1 MGSVPMELFYHPLS
15 RYSQKVLIALYEK
28 QANFYPRITDLR
40 DPLARKAFQQFYPP
54 GKLPLL
60 KTQEGQ
66 LIPESSIIIEYLD
79 RHFQNGT
86 ELLPAEAERNLA
98 VRLFDRIIDFDINN
112 PLFQLEKLK
121 YAPDGHEFEIKQI
134 EKQMLT
140 QFQRL
145 DNHLSQNHWV
155 CGDSFTLADCALIP
169 CLSYSFAHLNLLDLD
184 ELVRY
189 WQQAQLRGAWTLVLE
204 EVLLAEMEED
214 TGIRSIP

>member
-1 MGSVPMELFYHPLS
+1 MELFYHPLS

-40 DPLARKAFQQFYPP
+40 DPFARQTFQQFYPP
-54 GKLPLL
+54 AKLPLL

-79 RHFQNGT
+79 RHFQNST
-86 ELLPAEAERNLA
+86 ELLPAEPERNLA
-98 VRLFDRIIDFDINN
+98 VRLFDRIIDNDINN

-121 YAPDGHEFEIKQI
+121 ILPEGNEFEIKQI
-134 EKQMLT
+134 EKQMFI

-145 DNHLSQNHWV
+145 DAHLSQNHWV

-189 WQQAQLRGAWTLVLE
+189 WQQAQLRGAWMLVLE
-204 EVLLAEMEED
+204 EVLLAEMEEY

>member
-1 MGSVPMELFYHPLS
+1 MELFYHPLS

-40 DPLARKAFQQFYPP
+40 DPLARKAFLQFYPP
-54 GKLPLL
+54 CKLPLL

-66 LIPESSIIIEYLD
+66 LLPESSIIIEYLD

-98 VRLFDRIIDFDINN
+98 VRLFDRLIDCDINN

-121 YAPDGHEFEIKQI
+121 YAPEGREFEIKQL
-134 EKQMLT
+134 EKQMFA

-145 DNHLSQNHWV
+145 DSHLRQNHWV

-189 WQQAQLRGAWTLVLE
+189 WQQAQLRGAWMLVLE
-204 EVLLAEMEED
+204 EVLLAELEEN

>member
-1 MGSVPMELFYHPLS
+1 MGSAPMELFYHPLS

-40 DPLARKAFQQFYPP
+40 DPFARQTFQQFYPP
-54 GKLPLL
+54 AKLPLL

-79 RHFQNGT
+79 RHFSNST
-86 ELLPAEAERNLA
+86 ELLPAEPERNLA
-98 VRLFDRIIDFDINN
+98 VRLFDRIIDNDINN

-121 YAPDGHEFEIKQI
+121 ILPEGNEFEIKQI
-134 EKQMLT
+134 EKQMFI

-145 DNHLSQNHWV
+145 DAHLTQNHWV

-169 CLSYSFAHLNLLDLD
+169 CLSYSFSHLNLLDLD

-189 WQQAQLRGAWTLVLE
+189 WQQAQLRGAWMLVLE
-204 EVLLAEMEED
+204 EVLLAEMEEY

>member
-1 MGSVPMELFYHPLS
+1 MELFYHPLS

-40 DPLARKAFQQFYPP
+40 DPFARQTFQQFYPP
-54 GKLPLL
+54 AKLPLL

-66 LIPESSIIIEYLD
+66 LIPRSSIIIEYLD
-79 RHFQNGT
+79 RHFSNST
-86 ELLPAEAERNLA
+86 ELLPAEPERNLA
-98 VRLFDRIIDFDINN
+98 VRLFDRIIDNDINN

-121 YAPDGHEFEIKQI
+121 ILPEGNEFEIKQI
-134 EKQMLT
+134 EKQMFI

-145 DNHLSQNHWV
+145 DAHLSQNHWV

-189 WQQAQLRGAWTLVLE
+189 WQQAQLRGAWMLVLE
-204 EVLLAEMEED
+204 EVLLAEMEEY

>member
-1 MGSVPMELFYHPLS
+1 MELFYHPLS

-28 QANFYPRITDLR
+28 QVNFYPRITDLR
-40 DPLARKAFQQFYPP
+40 DPLTRKALQHVYPP
-54 GKLPLL
+54 AKLPLL
-60 KTQEGQ
+60 KTQDGA

-79 RHFQNGT
+79 QHFTHGT
-86 ELLPAEAERNLA
+86 QLLPLEPQRNLQ
-98 VRLFDRIIDFDINN
+98 VRLCDRMIDNDINN
-112 PLFQLEKLK
+112 HLFELEKLK
-121 YAPDGHEFEIKQI
+121 HTDVRCPFKIKQI

-145 DNHLSQNHWV
+145 DSHLSQNHWV

-169 CLSYSFAHLNLLDLD
+169 CLNYSFKHLNLLDLD

-189 WQQAQLRGAWTLVLE
+189 WQQAQLRGAWMLVLE

-214 TGIRSIP
+214 TGLRSIP

>member
-1 MGSVPMELFYHPLS
+1 MELFYHPLS

-40 DPLARKAFQQFYPP
+40 DPFARQTFQQFYPP
-54 GKLPLL
+54 AKLPLL

-79 RHFQNGT
+79 RHFSNST
-86 ELLPAEAERNLA
+86 ELLPAEPERNLA
-98 VRLFDRIIDFDINN
+98 VRLFDRIIDNDINN

-121 YAPDGHEFEIKQI
+121 ILPEGNEFEIKQI
-134 EKQMLT
+134 EKQMFI

-145 DNHLSQNHWV
+145 DAHLSQNHWV

-189 WQQAQLRGAWTLVLE
+189 WQQAQLRGAWMLVLE

>member
-1 MGSVPMELFYHPLS
+1 MGSAPMELFYHPLS

-40 DPLARKAFQQFYPP
+40 DPFARQTFQQFYPP
-54 GKLPLL
+54 AKLPLL

-79 RHFQNGT
+79 RHFSNST
-86 ELLPAEAERNLA
+86 ELLPAEPERNLA
-98 VRLFDRIIDFDINN
+98 VRLFDRIIDNDINN

-121 YAPDGHEFEIKQI
+121 ILPEGNEFEIKQI
-134 EKQMLT
+134 EKQMFI

-145 DNHLSQNHWV
+145 DAHLSQNHWV

-189 WQQAQLRGAWTLVLE
+189 WQQAQLRGAWMLVLE
-204 EVLLAEMEED
+204 EVLLAEMEEY

>member
-1 MGSVPMELFYHPLS
+1 MELFYHPLS

-40 DPLARKAFQQFYPP
+40 DPFARQTFQQFYPP
-54 GKLPLL
+54 AKLPLL

-79 RHFQNGT
+79 RHFSNST
-86 ELLPAEAERNLA
+86 ELLPAEPERNLA
-98 VRLFDRIIDFDINN
+98 VRLFDRIIDNDINN

-121 YAPDGHEFEIKQI
+121 ILPEGNEFEIKQI
-134 EKQMLT
+134 EKQMFI

-145 DNHLSQNHWV
+145 DAHLSQNHWV

-189 WQQAQLRGAWTLVLE
+189 WQQAQLRGAWMLVLE
-204 EVLLAEMEED
+204 EVLLAEMEEY

>member
-1 MGSVPMELFYHPLS
+1 MELFYHPLS

-40 DPLARKAFQQFYPP
+40 DPLPRKAFQHFYPP
-54 GKLPLL
+54 AKLPLL
-60 KTQEGQ
+60 KTQDGT

-79 RHFQNGT
+79 RHFTHGT
-86 ELLPAEAERNLA
+86 QLLPRESQRNLQ
-98 VRLFDRIIDFDINN
+98 VRLYDRIIDNDINN

-121 YAPDGHEFEIKQI
+121 HTDEMREFEIKQI

-145 DNHLSQNHWV
+145 DTHLGQNHWI

-169 CLSYSFAHLNLLDLD
+169 CLSYSFKHLNLLDLD

-189 WQQAQLRGAWTLVLE
+189 WQQAQLRGAWMLVLE

-214 TGIRSIP
+214 TGLRSIP

>member
-1 MGSVPMELFYHPLS
+1 
-15 RYSQKVLIALYEK
+15 
-28 QANFYPRITDLR
+28 
-40 DPLARKAFQQFYPP
+40 
-54 GKLPLL
+54 
-60 KTQEGQ
+60 
-66 LIPESSIIIEYLD
+66 
-79 RHFQNGT
+79 
-86 ELLPAEAERNLA
+86 

-145 DNHLSQNHWV
+145 DSHLSQNHWV